1 MAMGIFSKVKM
12 KLDFLKSR
20 ADKKE
25 VDTLY
30 KLLYHLIHDLDN
42 SLDISSEQTKESF
55 GFQWDQLSSGEYMLS
70 DPWFKNSVE
79 RIICEEETR
88 VKKEWFEGKNVLDAG
103 CGGGRWSYGLAKL
116 GALVTA
122 VDINDSALYRTREAL
137 EGMGTSHNFIKSP
150 LESLDEYLGDEKFD
164 LVWSWGVVHHCKS
177 FNKSFEQLCN
187 RVKEG
192 GMIYLYL
199 YGRESVDFQSD
210 INLFKDRLYY
220 NTLPSWEEK
229 EIFLIE
235 KGGGDPNRIHQMH
248 DIYSPLLNRRLEF
261 NQMEELLLKYGFSD
275 ITRTNSSTEL
285 HIRAVK
291 GQNAN
296 QVKEYFLPPFEGTSW
311 MAHHE
316 S

>member
-1 MAMGIFSKVKM
+1 MGIFSKVKM

-25 VDTLY
+25 VDALY

-42 SLDISSEQTKESF
+42 SLDISSNQTKESF

-79 RIICEEETR
+79 RIICEEEIR
-88 VKKEWFEGKNVLDAG
+88 VKKEWFEGKSVLDAG

-116 GALVTA
+116 GARVTA
-122 VDINDSALYRTREAL
+122 VDINDSALYRTKEAL
-137 EGMGTSHNFIKSP
+137 EGIGTSHNFIKSP
-150 LESLDEYLGDEKFD
+150 LESLDENLGDEKFD

-210 INLFKDRLYY
+210 INLFKNRLYY
-220 NTLPSWEEK
+220 NTLPNWEEK
-229 EIFLIE
+229 KNFLIE

-261 NQMEELLLKYGFSD
+261 DQMEELLFKYGFSD
-275 ITRTNSSTEL
+275 ITRINSSTEL

-296 QVKEYFLPPFEGTSW
+296 QLKEHFLPPFVGTSW
-311 MAHHE
+311 MTHHE
-316 S
+316 V